1 MQESQ
6 KLRDQKRIEAIKLEA
21 RIRKLKVEEEKA
33 KKRISD
39 AKREQALVQDM
50 KSTKNKWLGDKIN
63 NNSNLKN
70 EEEYNRQRIHMER
83 ARNKAV

>member
-83 ARNKAV
+83 AA